1 MGIINSK
8 HFFRQHGAGTV
19 TWPTADKWSGGN
31 KTLTS
36 TANAVDLVT
45 KYYDGINYYNVLNTN
60 FS

>member
-1 MGIINSK
+1 M
-8 HFFRQHGAGTV
+8 